1 MEVPRRH
8 HSSIS
13 VFKLSRS
20 TPLEPLPYKRPFIKD
35 MAFAAINNT
44 RSTGVPIAVIEDA
57 FATDPSL
64 KKRVYDAIGVSIHG
78 ASTPSLCISSANR
91 KTHNTPPTQLRKL
104 IY

>member
-1 MEVPRRH
+1 
-8 HSSIS
+8 
-13 VFKLSRS
+13 
-20 TPLEPLPYKRPFIKD
+20 

-78 ASTPSLCISSANR
+78 ASTPSLCLSSANR
-91 KTHNTPPTQLRKL
+91 NTQYSTNPVGKINILTLL
-104 IY
+104 A